1 MNIIDK
7 KFQELVESIQS
18 KTKEEIYQE
27 IKNSYET
34 LSPTLKESLESYF
47 AKFPDYWGKLKEE
60 EGEYEELYN
69 RVESLKNHIEDY
81 IWLYHKLEDYRSKK
95 LLLAI
100 LLNWYRFDIATT
112 QTALEKNYNQY
123 YDLDIIKSAKNE
135 VFVDIGAYTGDSIIS
150 YINNYGINS
159 YKKIY
164 GYEMTQKSYK
174 ILENNTKYYPNVE
187 VKNKAVTNKNKL
199 LYLKEHEDS
208 SANMI
213 VEKSNYKIE
222 AVSLDEDIKEPITII
237 KMDIEG
243 SEEQALIGSKN
254 HITKEKPKLLI
265 SVYHNH
271 EDLWKL
277 PKLIHSYVPEYHYYL
292 RCYGNNIFPTEIV
305 LFATID

>member
-7 KFQELVESIQS
+7 RFQELVERIQR
-18 KTKEEIYQE
+18 KTKEELYQE
-27 IKNSYET
+27 IKNNYANI
-34 LSPTLKESLESYF
+34 SPALKESLENYF
-47 AKFPDYWGKLKEE
+47 DKFPGYWGKLKAQ
-60 EGEYEELYN
+60 EGEFEELYN
-69 RVESLKNHIEDY
+69 RAESLREHIEDY

-100 LLNWYRFDIATT
+100 LLNWYQFDITTT
-112 QTALEKNYNQY
+112 QTALEKNYDQY
-123 YDLDIIKSAKNE
+123 YDLDIIKVTEEE

-164 GYEMTQKSYK
+164 GYEMTKESYRLLK
-174 ILENNTKYYPNVE
+174 NNTKYYPNIE
-187 VKNKAVTNKNKL
+187 VKNKAITNESKT
-199 LYLKEHEDS
+199 LYLKEHEDA

-213 VEKSNYKIE
+213 VEKSNCKIE
-222 AVSLDEDIKEPITII
+222 AVSLDEDIKEPITMI

-243 SEEQALIGSKN
+243 AEEQALIGSKN
-254 HITKEKPKLLI
+254 HIQKEKPKLLI

-277 PKLIHSYVPEYHYYL
+277 PNLIHSYVNEYHFYL
-292 RCYGNNIFPTEIV
+292 RCYGNHIFPTEII